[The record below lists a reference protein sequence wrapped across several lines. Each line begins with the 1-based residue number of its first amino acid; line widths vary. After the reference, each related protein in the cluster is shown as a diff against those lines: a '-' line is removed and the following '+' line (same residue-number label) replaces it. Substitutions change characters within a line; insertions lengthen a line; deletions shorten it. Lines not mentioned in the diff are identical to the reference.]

1 MKELHS
7 SGSSTTN
14 NKMLI
19 FLLLLFFFLSPT
31 GGRAGAHDRDPD
43 DECNKPAMCGD
54 KGPEIRFPFWLK
66 GHQPERCGYGPGFA
80 LTCSPTN
87 NSETLVDIPFFFK
100 AVVKDID
107 YLYQELTY
115 HSSSCFDPH
124 QNLSLIFNTSPF
136 LEFRFNSTT
145 FCEYYIFSCPSLL
158 HPYYDYY
165 TYASLPCLS
174 RPGHHLYLMK
184 SDSIRQNLLNCTKM
198 HTIPSVPCI
207 YLEYLDS
214 SRNWTRWDNEPIDCW
229 KCEEEGT
236 YCRRSS
242 SNNSKKYETECF
254 NPKPPTTRGTS
265 HHLILQKKRKNV
277 LLRLSSM
284 RTSNPIPPAGEE
296 TATNGDGSDDLFAI
310 AVAVGEAKAPLVTG
324 LIPPGIFLLVVL
336 AIATY
341 FTHRS
346 IILKKEDQVKVERF
360 LENYRAL
367 RPTRYTYAEI
377 KKITH
382 NLKEKLGQGG
392 YGTVYK
398 GELSNDVPIAAK
410 ILNNFTGNG
419 DDFINEVGTIGTIH
433 HVNVVRLV
441 GYCADGYK
449 KALVYEYLPNDS
461 LEKFIST
468 DHKKASLGW
477 EKLQD
482 IAIGIAKGIEYLH
495 QGCDQRILHFD
506 IKPHN
511 ILLDKNFIPKI
522 SDFGLAKLCSKEQS
536 VVSMTT
542 ARGTVGY
549 IAPEVFSRNFGNV
562 SHKSDVYSFGMLLL
576 EMVGGRKKNIDVRAK
591 ENSDE
596 VYFPEWIYNR
606 LNREEVNNNEVEEGG
621 DAKIVKK
628 LTVVGLWCIQWYPGD
643 RPSMKA
649 VVQMLEGDG
658 GETKSPLV
666 TGLIPTSLFV
676 LLVLVIATYFVHR
689 TDNKKEDQVKVERYT
704 YAEIKKITHNFKDK
718 LGQGGYGIV
727 YKGELSKDVPIAA
740 KILNNFTGNGDD
752 FINEV
757 GTIDKFISSDHKRA
771 SLGWQKLQDIAL
783 GIAKGNAYLHQGCDQ
798 RILHFDIK
806 PHNILLDKNFI
817 PKISDFGQA
826 KLCSKEQSVVSM
838 TAARGTVGY
847 IAPEVFSR
855 NFGNVSHKS
864 DV

>member
-31 GGRAGAHDRDPD
+31 GGGAGAHDRDHE
-43 DECNKPAMCGD
+43 DECKPAMCGD

-66 GHQPERCGYGPGFA
+66 DHQPERCGYGPGFA

-87 NSETLVDIPFFFK
+87 NSETLVDLPFFFK
-100 AVVKDID
+100 VVVQNIS
-107 YLYQELTY
+107 YRSQVLTY
-115 HSSSCFDPH
+115 QFSGCF
-124 QNLSLIFNTSPF
+124 NLSLIFNTSSPF
-136 LEFRFNSTT
+136 LQISHSNL
-145 FCEYYIFSCPSLL
+145 CEYYIFSCPSFLD
-158 HPYYDYY
+158 PYYDYY
-165 TYASLPCLS
+165 KYASLTCLS
-174 RPGHHLYLMK
+174 SRGHHLYLMV

-198 HTIPSVPCI
+198 HTIPAVPCI
-207 YLEYLDS
+207 DIQSLAYPGNLASWWWNVPVE
-214 SRNWTRWDNEPIDCW
+214 CW
-229 KCEEEGT
+229 KCEEEGK

-242 SNNSKKYETECF
+242 SNNSEKHETECF
-254 NPKPPTTRGTS
+254 NPKPPTTRG
-265 HHLILQKKRKNV
+265 
-277 LLRLSSM
+277 
-284 RTSNPIPPAGEE
+284 
-296 TATNGDGSDDLFAI
+296 
-310 AVAVGEAKAPLVTG
+310 EAKAPLVTG
-324 LIPPGIFLLVVL
+324 LIPLGIFLLVVF

-360 LENYRAL
+360 LENYRVL
-367 RPTRYTYAEI
+367 KPTRYTYAEI

-392 YGTVYK
+392 FGTVYK

-482 IAIGIAKGIEYLH
+482 IGIGIAKGIEYLH

-536 VVSMTT
+536 VVSMTA

-576 EMVGGRKKNIDVRAK
+576 EMVGGRKKNIDVRAE

-596 VYFPEWIYNR
+596 VYFPEWIYNC

-628 LTVVGLWCIQWYPGD
+628 ITIVGLWCIQWYPGD

-658 GETKSPLV
+658 KTLAMPPNPFS
-666 TGLIPTSLFV
+666 TTSQSITRGNMGGRHFSSV
-676 LLVLVIATYFVHR
+676 L
-689 TDNKKEDQVKVERYT
+689 
-704 YAEIKKITHNFKDK
+704 EI
-718 LGQGGYGIV
+718 
-727 YKGELSKDVPIAA
+727 
-740 KILNNFTGNGDD
+740 
-752 FINEV
+752 
-757 GTIDKFISSDHKRA
+757 ISESD
-771 SLGWQKLQDIAL
+771 
-783 GIAKGNAYLHQGCDQ
+783 
-798 RILHFDIK
+798 
-806 PHNILLDKNFI
+806 
-817 PKISDFGQA
+817 
-826 KLCSKEQSVVSM
+826 
-838 TAARGTVGY
+838 
-847 IAPEVFSR
+847 
-855 NFGNVSHKS
+855 
-864 DV
+864 